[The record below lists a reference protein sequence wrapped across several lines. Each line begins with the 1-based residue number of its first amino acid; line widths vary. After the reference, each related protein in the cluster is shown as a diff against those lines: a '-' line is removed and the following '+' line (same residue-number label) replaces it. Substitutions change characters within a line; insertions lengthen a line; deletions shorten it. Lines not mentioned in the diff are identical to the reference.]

1 MMGYLMNASWKT
13 ISQIAAEK
21 GIDLKAAQDL
31 VEASNCPKV
40 FGLHGTAY
48 LI

>member
-1 MMGYLMNASWKT
+1 MNPSWKT
-13 ISQIAAEK
+13 VSQIAAER
-21 GIDLKAAQDL
+21 GITLKEAQALAD
-31 VEASNCPKV
+31 ASNCPKV

>member
-1 MMGYLMNASWKT
+1 MTATWKT
-13 ISQIAAEK
+13 VAQIAAER
-21 GIDLKAAQDL
+21 GIDLKAAQALAD
-31 VEASNCPKV
+31 ASNCPKV

>member
-1 MMGYLMNASWKT
+1 MTTSWKT
-13 ISQIAAEK
+13 VAQIAAEK
-21 GIDLKAAQDL
+21 GMNLEAAQAL
-31 VEASNCPKV
+31 VEQSNCPKV

>member
-1 MMGYLMNASWKT
+1 MNTSWKT
-13 ISQIAAEK
+13 IPQIAAER

-31 VEASNCPKV
+31 VDSANCPKV